1 MKITDYTAVNLA
13 AAISSGEVTPTET
26 VTECLSKIYDDKLLN
41 NFITLCDDRVL
52 RDAEKVEHDIK
63 NGKHTD
69 KKLLGVPVAV
79 KDNICVAGVKTTCAS
94 RLLCDYVPDSDAEV
108 VARLKRAGAII
119 IGKTNMDEFAFGSAN
134 EYSAFG
140 CVRNARDNN
149 RVAGGSSGG
158 SANAVAAGEVPLAL
172 GTDTGGSVRQ
182 PAAFC
187 GVVGLKPTY
196 GAIDRRGVIGLCPSM
211 EQVGQLSKTC
221 DDALL
226 LFSVLCGRE
235 EMRALDGN
243 VRGITIGVAKEFL
256 QAEKSDGVAKAFE
269 NAIEQ
274 LKALGVNIVEVS
286 VPSFFA
292 GLPAYHVLSSAEA
305 AHNFREVVKAYPHT
319 ELLGDEVKRRM
330 LTGAFVTDGE
340 NYDKLYIKAAKVRTV
355 ITAEYDK
362 ALSVCDALLC
372 PTAATVATPLGGITD
387 PHQGHMCDSYLAP
400 VSLAGLP
407 AVSIPFGSENGLPI
421 GVQIIGKRNAE
432 REILNIG
439 KALMNACFFQ

>member
-1 MKITDYTAVNLA
+1 MNITDLTAVSLA
-13 AAISSGEVTPTET
+13 AAISSGEVTPTEV
-26 VTECLSKIYDDKLLN
+26 VTECLGKIQGDKKLN
-41 NFITLCDDRVL
+41 NFITVCADQALKEAQA
-52 RDAEKVEHDIK
+52 AEREIK

-79 KDNICVAGVKTTCAS
+79 KDNICVAGVQTTCAS
-94 RLLCDYVPDSDAEV
+94 HLLYDYVPDSDAEV

-134 EYSAFG
+134 EYSAYG
-140 CVRNARDNN
+140 CVRNVRDNN

-158 SANAVAAGEVPLAL
+158 SANAVAAGEAVLAL

-196 GAIDRRGVIGLCPSM
+196 GAISRQGVIGLCPSM
-211 EQVGQLSKTC
+211 EQVGMLSRTC

-226 LFSVLCGRE
+226 LFSVASGQ

-243 VRGITIGVAKEFL
+243 VRGITIGIAKEFL
-256 QAEKSDGVAKAFE
+256 QAEKSDGVAKAFD

-274 LKALGVNIVEVS
+274 LKALGVNVVEVS
-286 VPSFFA
+286 IPSFFA
-292 GLPAYHVLSSAEA
+292 GLSAYHVLSSAEA
-305 AHNFREVVKAYPHT
+305 VNAFKKVVEAYPT
-319 ELLGDEVKRRM
+319 TALLGGEVKRRM
-330 LTGAFVTDGE
+330 LTGAVVTDGE
-340 NYDKLYIKAAKVRTV
+340 NYDKLYVKAAKVRTV
-355 ITAEYDK
+355 ITAEYLK
-362 ALSVCDALLC
+362 ALSGCDALLC
-372 PTAATVATPLGGITD
+372 PTAATVATPIGGITD
-387 PHQGHMCDSYLAP
+387 PQREHMCDSYLAP

-407 AVSIPFGSENGLPI
+407 AVSVPFGNEFGLPI
-421 GVQIIGKRNAE
+421 GIQIIGKRNGE

-439 KALMNACFFQ
+439 KGLMNAVR

>member
-1 MKITDYTAVNLA
+1 MSITDYTAVDLA
-13 AAISSGEVTPTET
+13 VAIANGEVKPTEA
-26 VTECLSKIYDDKLLN
+26 VIECLSKIRDDRQLN
-41 NFITLCDDRVL
+41 NFITVCADQAL
-52 RDAEKVEHDIK
+52 REAKEVERQIK
-63 NGKHTD
+63 SGKCNG

-79 KDNICVAGVKTTCAS
+79 KDNIGVADVQTTCAS
-94 RLLCDYVPDSDAEV
+94 RLLYEFVPDSDAEV
-108 VARLKRAGAII
+108 VSRLKRAGAII
-119 IGKTNMDEFAFGSAN
+119 IGKTNMDEFAFGSTN

-140 CVRNARDNN
+140 CVRNALDNN

-158 SANAVAAGEVPLAL
+158 SANAVAAGEVTLAL

-196 GAIDRRGVIGLCPSM
+196 GAIDRRGMIGLCPSM
-211 EQVGQLSKTC
+211 EQVGMLARTC

-226 LFSVLCGRE
+226 LFSVASGRE

-243 VRGITIGVAKEFL
+243 VRGMTIGVAKEFL
-256 QAEKSDGVAKAFE
+256 QAEKSDGVAKAFD

-274 LKALGVNIVEVS
+274 IKALGVNVVEVS
-286 VPSFFA
+286 LPSFFD

-305 AHNFREVVKAYPHT
+305 LNSFKKVVQAYPT
-319 ELLGDEVKRRM
+319 TALLGDEVKRRM
-330 LTGAFVTDGE
+330 LTGAVVTDGE
-340 NYDKLYIKAAKVRTV
+340 NYDKLYVKAAKVRTV

-362 ALSVCDALLC
+362 ALRCCDALLS
-372 PTAATVATPLGGITD
+372 PTTATVATPIGSITD
-387 PHQGHMCDSYLAP
+387 PQQEHMCDAYLAP

-407 AVSIPFGSENGLPI
+407 AVSVPFGNENGLPI
-421 GVQIIGKRNAE
+421 GVQIIGKRRGE

>member
-1 MKITDYTAVNLA
+1 MKIADYTAASLA
-13 AAISSGEVTPTET
+13 AAISSGQITPTSA
-26 VTECLSKIYDDKLLN
+26 VTAYLERIRDGRLN
-41 NFITLCDDRVL
+41 NFITVCADQALK
-52 RDAEKVEHDIK
+52 DAEKAEQEL
-63 NGKHTD
+63 NGGKRTD

-79 KDNICVAGVKTTCAS
+79 KDNICAAGVQTTCAS
-94 RLLCDYVPDSDAEV
+94 RLLCDYVPDIDAEV
-108 VARLKRAGAII
+108 VSRLKSAGAII

-134 EYSAFG
+134 EYSAYG
-140 CVRNARDNN
+140 CVRNARNTD

-226 LFSVLCGRE
+226 LFSVVSGRDGL
-235 EMRALDGN
+235 RDIDGN
-243 VRGITIGVAKEFL
+243 VRGITVGVAKEFL
-256 QAEKSDGVAKAFE
+256 QAEKSDGVAKSFD
-269 NAIEQ
+269 NAIRA
-274 LKALGVNIVEVS
+274 LKSIGVNIVEVS

-305 AHNFREVVKAYPHT
+305 VHSFKKVVAAYPHT

-330 LTGAFVTDGE
+330 LTGAVVTDGE
-340 NYDKLYIKAAKVRTV
+340 NYDNLYIKAAKVRTV
-355 ITAEYDK
+355 ITAEYDNV
-362 ALSVCDALLC
+362 LSVCDALLC
-372 PTAATVATPLGGITD
+372 PTAATVAPPIGGITD
-387 PHQGHMCDSYLAP
+387 PQQEHMCDSYLAP

-407 AVSIPFGSENGLPI
+407 AVSVPFGKENGLPI

-432 REILNIG
+432 RDILNIG
-439 KALMNACFFQ
+439 KALMNAV